1 MHDSQY
7 SKIITPSIKTARDRE
22 YSILLPLNGKDIKI
36 VADESD
42 SFIISRKNGN
52 LPDIVLTPEILDA
65 LCNAREIYH
74 NARYITSYIARNN
87 IKGFDD
93 KRAFN
98 KLCIE
103 YNRLAKKR
111 GYRNNRDNNERL
123 LKTAIENI
131 RKDNLYETN

>member
-1 MHDSQY
+1 MHDNQY
-7 SKIITPSIKTARDRE
+7 SKIITPSIKIARDRE
-22 YSILLPLNGKDIKI
+22 YSILLPLDNKNIKI

-42 SFIISRKNGN
+42 NFIISRKNGN

-103 YNRLAKKR
+103 YNRLAKKH
-111 GYRNNRDNNERL
+111 GYQNNRDNNERL

-131 RKDNLYETN
+131 RKDVSYAKN